1 MAIADPQ
8 PVNDAPAPVL
18 PAFLTSAARLPC
30 RIFVSWSIAGGL
42 VSGGFLVAAT
52 TLAGEEVGSAA
63 AQVAVFLWAL
73 GTGAGLAHGALFGY
87 LARDLR
93 RPPRQVL
100 RDMARTL
107 LWIVPGLF
115 VSAVLTVWISLT
127 GPVLR
132 GVRPGVFEA
141 VGIFGTWILGMVLL
155 AWAAVEGS
163 RGLRAIYR
171 RWPDLRIASI
181 AGSLAF
187 AVLVTVFVVDPPEIW
202 FTDLRVT
209 GFGAVILAFGA
220 AVWIALPVA
229 IALVGLFR
237 RRRGR

>member
-1 MAIADPQ
+1 MAMASPH
-8 PVNDAPAPVL
+8 PVPDVSAPTL

-63 AQVAVFLWAL
+63 AQIAVFLWAL
-73 GTGAGLAHGALFGY
+73 GTGAGLVHGALLGY
-87 LARDLR
+87 MARDIR
-93 RPPRQVL
+93 RPARNVL

-107 LWIVPGLF
+107 MWVAPGLL
-115 VSAVLTVWISLT
+115 VSAILTVWISLT

-141 VGIFGTWILGMVLL
+141 VGIFGTWVLGLALL
-155 AWAAVEGS
+155 GWATLEGV
-163 RGLRAIYR
+163 RGLRAVYG
-171 RWPDLRIASI
+171 RWPDLRFASGL
-181 AGSLAF
+181 ASVAF
-187 AVLVTVFVVDPPEIW
+187 AVLVTLFVVDPPEIW

-209 GFGAVILAFGA
+209 GPGAVVLAFGA

-229 IALVGLFR
+229 VAVLGLIR
-237 RRRGR
+237 RWRHA